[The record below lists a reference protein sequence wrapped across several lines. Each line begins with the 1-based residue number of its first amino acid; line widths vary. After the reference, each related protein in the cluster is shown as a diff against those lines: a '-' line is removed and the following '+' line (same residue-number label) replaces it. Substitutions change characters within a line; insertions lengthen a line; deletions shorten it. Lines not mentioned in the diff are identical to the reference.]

1 MIEMEDIIN
10 VSKKKRKKE
19 ISFLFNFFFFDRL
32 RIGSCNKDAK
42 LVRNFEKS
50 SQLNCLRILR

>member
-50 SQLNCLRILR
+50 SQLN

>member
-1 MIEMEDIIN
+1 MIETEDLILMYL
-10 VSKKKRKKE
+10 KKKRKKE

-32 RIGSCNKDAK
+32 RIGSYNKDAK

-50 SQLNCLRILR
+50 SQLN